1 MQKKVVKENR
11 GIKCDIRYT
20 ESKSKMEDTNPT
32 ISVTALI
39 MNRLNSPIK
48 RQTLLRGEF
57 FVLFFKL

>member
-11 GIKCDIRYT
+11 GIKHDIRYI

-32 ISVTALI
+32 ISVTTLI
-39 MNRLNSPIK
+39 MNRLNSLIK